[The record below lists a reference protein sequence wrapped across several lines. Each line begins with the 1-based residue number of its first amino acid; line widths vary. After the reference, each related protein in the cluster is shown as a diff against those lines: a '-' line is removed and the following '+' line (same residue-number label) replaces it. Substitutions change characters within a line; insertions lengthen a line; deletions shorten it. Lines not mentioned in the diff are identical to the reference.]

1 MKISKEARRLSGQL
15 FRLSLTDG
23 RLDRA
28 KVSSVV
34 QAVITEKPRHYLGA
48 LESFQR
54 LVRLEIAKRHAVI
67 ESAAELS
74 LEISQTVVDNLKQK
88 YGQDI
93 TTDFVVNPDLI
104 GGMRVKIGSDVFDGS
119 VRNRLALLQEQ
130 F

>member
-34 QAVITEKPRHYLGA
+34 QAVIQDKPRHYLGA

-67 ESAAELS
+67 ESASELS
-74 LEISQTVVDNLKQK
+74 PETSQTVVDNLKQK

-93 TTDFVVNPDLI
+93 TTDFIVNPDLI

>member
-15 FRLSLTDG
+15 FRLSLSEG

-34 QAVITEKPRHYLGA
+34 QAVIKDKPRHYLGA

-67 ESAAELS
+67 ESASALS
-74 LEISQTVVDNLKQK
+74 PETSQTVVDNLKQK

-93 TTDFVVNPDLI
+93 TTDFVINPDLI

>member
-1 MKISKEARRLSGQL
+1 MKISKEARRLSSQL

-34 QAVITEKPRHYLGA
+34 QTVIKDKPRHYLGA
-48 LESFQR
+48 LESYQR
-54 LVRLEIAKRHAVI
+54 LVRLEIAKRHAII
-67 ESAAELS
+67 ESAMELS
-74 LEISQTVVDNLKQK
+74 PETSQTVVDNLKQK
-88 YGQDI
+88 YGQDL
-93 TTDFVVNPDLI
+93 TTEFAVNPDLI
-104 GGMRVKIGSDVFDGS
+104 GGMRIKIGSDVFDGS

>member
-34 QAVITEKPRHYLGA
+34 QAVINEKPRHYLGA

-54 LVRLEIAKRHAVI
+54 LVRLEIAKRHATI
-67 ESAAELS
+67 ESAVELS
-74 LEISQTVVDNLKQK
+74 PETSQTVVDNLKQK
-88 YGQDI
+88 YGQDL
-93 TTDFVVNPDLI
+93 TTEFVVNPSLI

>member
-1 MKISKEARRLSGQL
+1 MKISKEARRLSSQL

-34 QAVITEKPRHYLGA
+34 QTVIKDKPRHYLGA
-48 LESFQR
+48 LDSYQR
-54 LVRLEIAKRHAVI
+54 LVRLEIAKRHATI
-67 ESAAELS
+67 ESAVELS
-74 LEISQTVVDNLKQK
+74 PETSGTVVNNLKQK
-88 YGQDI
+88 YGPDL
-93 TTDFVVNPDLI
+93 TTEFVVNPDLI
-104 GGMRVKIGSDVFDGS
+104 GGMRIKIGSDVFDGS

>member
-1 MKISKEARRLSGQL
+1 MKISKEARRLSSQL

-34 QAVITEKPRHYLGA
+34 QAVIKDKPRHYLGA
-48 LESFQR
+48 LESYQR
-54 LVRLEIAKRHAVI
+54 LVRLEIAKRHATI
-67 ESAAELS
+67 ESAVELS
-74 LEISQTVVDNLKQK
+74 PETSQTVVANLKQK
-88 YGQDI
+88 YGPDL

>member
-34 QAVITEKPRHYLGA
+34 QAVIKDKPRHYLGA

-54 LVRLEIAKRHAVI
+54 LVRLEIAKRHATI

-74 LEISQTVVDNLKQK
+74 PETNQTVVDNLTQK
-88 YGQDI
+88 YGQDL
-93 TTDFVVNPDLI
+93 TTEFVVNPDLI

>member
-28 KVSSVV
+28 RVSSVV
-34 QAVITEKPRHYLGA
+34 QAVIKDKPRHYLGA

-54 LVRLEIAKRHAVI
+54 LVRLEIAKRHATI
-67 ESAAELS
+67 ESASELS
-74 LEISQTVVDNLKQK
+74 PETSQTVVDNLKRK
-88 YGQDI
+88 YGQDL
-93 TTDFVVNPDLI
+93 TTEFVVNPDLI